1 VSDNECKAIAAIV
14 GPYVDER
21 RRLTSRLSLPPPA
34 NRFSKIDVIRLYRRA
49 ARQLG
54 HGQADQRFHLELLRL
69 SKPADFEEGRQVMLA
84 HSNRFLEARCGM
96 SRTAVGRQLRRHDG
110 TTLQRSLSGNG
121 HRFVS
126 RRTSETGDGAV
137 IDACGIS
144 LEPLIALMKSMRPM
158 IVAQDE
164 LDLALAVAKACIGRD
179 RRRQRTALELL
190 NEDQAGTGLALMAE
204 SKALTAEIRAAFAGA
219 RLGELEALGRQVA
232 EIADGMEQL
241 IDSERC
247 LDDQDR
253 TSEGCE
259 NGHLLP
265 IQGPDSSEPVMAVGE
280 SPLDT
285 QARTSDRQP
294 VLQPAPLHWSPRS
307 ITACFPGL
315 EMYVGGAS
323 AIEALSWRV
332 VDTAA
337 SRLARDLGI
346 NAGCWQRALVEMGLE
361 QRCAAIG
368 LVAELLAAKRI
379 KTTAGQYFGG
389 MLKRACSGE
398 LHLDRSVWGFRRK
411 SQSG

>member
-1 VSDNECKAIAAIV
+1 MSYNECKAIAAIV

-21 RRLTSRLSLPPPA
+21 RRLSSRIPLPPPA

-69 SKPADFEEGRQVMLA
+69 SKAADFEEGRQVMLA

-126 RRTSETGDGAV
+126 RRASETGDGAV
-137 IDACGIS
+137 VEACGIS
-144 LEPLIALMKSMRPM
+144 LEPLIALMMSMRPTM
-158 IVAQDE
+158 VAQDE
-164 LDLALAVAKACIGRD
+164 LDLALVVVKARIGRD

-190 NEDQAGTGLALMAE
+190 DADQAGTGLALMAE
-204 SKALTAEIRAAFAGA
+204 SKALTAAIRSAFAGA
-219 RLGELEALGRQVA
+219 RLGELEALGRKVA
-232 EIADGMEQL
+232 EIANAIEQL
-241 IDSERC
+241 INSKGC
-247 LDDQDR
+247 LDDQDG

-265 IQGPDSSEPVMAVGE
+265 LQGPDSSDPVMAVAE
-280 SPLDT
+280 SALDT
-285 QARTSDRQP
+285 QVCASDRQP
-294 VLQPAPLHWSPRS
+294 APQHWTPRS

-315 EMYVGGAS
+315 GMYVGATS
-323 AIEALSWRV
+323 AIEALSWRR
-332 VDTAA
+332 VDAAA

-361 QRCAAIG
+361 QRCVAIG

-379 KTTAGQYFGG
+379 RTTAGQYFGG
-389 MLKRACSGE
+389 MLKRARSGE
-398 LHLDRSVWGFRRK
+398 LHLDRSVWGYRRTSK
-411 SQSG
+411 SG